1 MPFTSVAGK
10 RAVRGAAVSLV
21 AVASA
26 IGVLGTAPA
35 ASAAVPSGVTTADIT
50 LKRGITTASGLTG
63 GAFDRSLAASFL
75 KRA

>member
-1 MPFTSVAGK
+1 MPFTSVVGK

-35 ASAAVPSGVTTADIT
+35 ASADISQPVTATDIT
-50 LKRGITTASGLTG
+50 LKKGITTASSLTA
-63 GAFDRSLAASFL
+63 GAFHKTVAAAFL
-75 KRA
+75 KQA